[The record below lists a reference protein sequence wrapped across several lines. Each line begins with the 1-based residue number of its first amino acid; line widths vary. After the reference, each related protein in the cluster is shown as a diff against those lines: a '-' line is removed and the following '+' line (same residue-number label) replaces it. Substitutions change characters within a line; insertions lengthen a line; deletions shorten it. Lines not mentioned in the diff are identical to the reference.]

1 MKKEKMGLRPGSG
14 KAHSRGLSKSDYVV
28 ARKLINAGLVTE
40 QQLIDAGKMLPS
52 KGRGRPGSGV
62 REWLLEAVK
71 PKQEPEVIKFTME
84 PDAHPVVKQIARDL
98 EAGNQN
104 IVVERVEDGVEL

>member
-1 MKKEKMGLRPGSG
+1 MGLRPGSG

-40 QQLIDAGKMLPS
+40 QELIDAGKMLPS

-62 REWLLEAVK
+62 REWLLEARK
-71 PKQEPEVIKFTME
+71 TKQEPEVIKFTME

>member
-1 MKKEKMGLRPGSG
+1 MKKENALRPGTG
-14 KAHSRGLSKSDYVV
+14 KAYSRGLSKSDYVV
-28 ARKLINAGLVTE
+28 ARKLIQQGLVTE
-40 QQLIDAGKMLPS
+40 QELIDAGKMLPS
-52 KGRGRPGSGV
+52 KGRGRPSSGAK
-62 REWLLEAVK
+62 EWFLEARKRK
-71 PKQEPEVIKFTME
+71 PEPEVIKFTME